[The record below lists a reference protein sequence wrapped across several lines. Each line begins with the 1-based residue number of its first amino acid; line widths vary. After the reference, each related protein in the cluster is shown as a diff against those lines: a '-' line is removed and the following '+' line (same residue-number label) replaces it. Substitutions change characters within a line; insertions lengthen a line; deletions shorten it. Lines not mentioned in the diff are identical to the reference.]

1 MTGREQVRALV
12 VTRLVAGGIDVGDA
26 ATVLG
31 GRQRP
36 SNALMRD
43 WYSKVSTDHRQG
55 TVTDR
60 SLIRETPGPA
70 ADARP
75 NASPGTSLG
84 GADWT
89 GRRAVVRTRHDP
101 AVRGPG

>member
-12 VTRLVAGGIDVGDA
+12 VTRLVAGGIDVGEA

-43 WYSKVSTDHRQG
+43 WYSKVSTI
-55 TVTDR
+55 T
-60 SLIRETPGPA
+60 
-70 ADARP
+70 AR
-75 NASPGTSLG
+75 
-84 GADWT
+84 
-89 GRRAVVRTRHDP
+89 VR
-101 AVRGPG
+101 